1 MSQEA
6 GDFHALRFQ
15 SRERNFSFGFLDVM
29 TSIVTCTFSFVDYT
43 TRLLECHRVPETMT
57 KKVGHARENCHK
69 LSFRFRVLFFLKS
82 YQYVRG

>member
-57 KKVGHARENCHK
+57 KKLAMQEKIVTNYHFDLE
-69 LSFRFRVLFFLKS
+69 FFFF
-82 YQYVRG
+82 